1 MDGRTYTPNE
11 WGDPDS
17 LRDILPQPFRFIDR
31 CVPVPVT
38 TGSSRCATVPQAH
51 QTACFPLDVPKDTV
65 GLAIDMRRFFRIQPE
80 LAVHTARPTFAAPS
94 MRVACFCAQLPARD
108 RRDRH
113 RHRLRHRRET
123 TARLDFARPVTF
135 HR

>member
-1 MDGRTYTPNE
+1 MDGRTYAPNE

-38 TGSSRCATVPQAH
+38 PCSSRCATVPQAH
-51 QTACFPLDVPKDTV
+51 QTACFPLNVPKDTM
-65 GLAIDMRRFFRIQPE
+65 GLAIDMRGLFRIQPE
-80 LAVHTARPTFAAPS
+80 LAVHTARPDLRCTERA
-94 MRVACFCAQLPARD
+94 RRCFCAQLPARD
-108 RRDRH
+108 RGDRH

-123 TARLDFARPVTF
+123 TARLDFALSVAV